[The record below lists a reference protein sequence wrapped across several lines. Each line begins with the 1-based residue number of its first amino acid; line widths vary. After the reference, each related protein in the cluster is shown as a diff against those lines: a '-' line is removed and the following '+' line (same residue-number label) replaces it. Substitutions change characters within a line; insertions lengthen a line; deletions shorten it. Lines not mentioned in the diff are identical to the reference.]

1 MDQDKIKALGQRVV
15 VDTGGVF
22 TIALCYIGDRL
33 GLFRA
38 MADGKA
44 LTSEE
49 LAQKT
54 NLNERYVREWLKGL
68 VAAEYIEYKQDSD
81 RYFMTAEQAF
91 VLANEESYSFV
102 GGAFQLTIPSIVQ
115 VHRVMEA
122 FRKGGGLSY
131 AELGGELAEG
141 IDRLHRPAFKYLL
154 AKEWLPG
161 VPGLKERLDQGIS
174 VLDVGCGLGRSS
186 VVIGSAYPCSKILGL
201 DPNAYSIERA
211 RSLAEESGVGNVEF
225 LCGTLEQLPKDK
237 RYDLILALDCIHDM
251 ADPVGALKRIREA
264 LTEDGIFFW
273 VEPTGSHNPIE
284 NRNPIGKMRATLSP
298 LFCLTVSLA
307 DGGVGLGTIIGEVGA
322 RKLAAEAGFSIIE
335 KLPIENPMQQF
346 FSLRR

>member
-22 TIALCYIGDRL
+22 AIALCYIGDRL

-38 MADGKA
+38 MADGKT

-91 VLANEESYSFV
+91 VLANEDSFSFV
-102 GGAFQLTIPSIVQ
+102 GGVFQLTIPSIVQ
-115 VHRVMEA
+115 VHRLMEA

-131 AELGGELAEG
+131 EELGSEVAEG
-141 IDRLHRPAFKYLL
+141 IDRVHRPAFKYLL

-174 VLDVGCGLGRSS
+174 VLDVGCGLGRAS
-186 VVIGSAYPCSKILGL
+186 VVIGSAYPRSVILGL

-211 RSLAEESGVGNVEF
+211 RSLAEGSGVDNVEF
-225 LCGTLEQLPKDK
+225 FCGTLEQLPKD
-237 RYDLILALDCIHDM
+237 RNYDLILAFDCIHDM
-251 ADPVGALKRIREA
+251 ADPVGTLKGIRGT
-264 LTEDGIFFW
+264 LTKDGIFFW
-273 VEPTGSHNPIE
+273 VEPTGSHDPVE

-298 LFCLTVSLA
+298 FLCLTVSLA
-307 DGGVGLGTIIGEVGA
+307 DGGAGLGTIIGEAGA
-322 RKLAAEAGFSIIE
+322 RKLAEEAGFSGFE

-346 FSLRR
+346 FSLRC

>member
-1 MDQDKIKALGQRVV
+1 MDQSKIKELSQRVV

-22 TIALCYIGDRL
+22 AIALCYIGDRL

-81 RYFMTAEQAF
+81 RYFMTAEQAS
-91 VLANEESYSFV
+91 VLANEDSSSFV
-102 GGAFQLTIPSIVQ
+102 GGAFQLTIPSVVQ
-115 VHRVMEA
+115 VHRVMEV

-131 AELGGELAEG
+131 EELGSEIAEG
-141 IDRLHRPAFKYLL
+141 IDRLHRPAFRYLL

-186 VVIGSAYPCSKILGL
+186 VVIGSAYPRSVILGL
-201 DPNAYSIERA
+201 DSNAYSIERA

-225 LCGTLEQLPKDK
+225 LCATLEQLPKDK
-237 RYDLILALDCIHDM
+237 HYDLILALDCIHDM
-251 ADPVGALKRIREA
+251 ADPVGALKEIREA
-264 LTEDGIFFW
+264 MTRDGIFFW

-307 DGGVGLGTIIGEVGA
+307 DGGAGLGTIIGEKGA
-322 RKLAAEAGFSIIE
+322 RKLAAEAGFSSIE
-335 KLPIENPMQQF
+335 KLPIENPMQRF